1 MLSNTNRG
9 KKWDRVRV
17 FAVAVFIVFFYHLV
31 RYLFPEIWDNVYCV
45 YYVFLVPV
53 LIAFTLWF
61 RRGNEPLEIRLYLL
75 FWAWVFL
82 SRLLNGDFYLTNDA
96 DFVLNTGLA
105 YVFLIVC
112 LNLKGESRQRF
123 LDWISILTSG
133 FFTLLS
139 LPALYGWL
147 LRKELYNP
155 LTGGMFCSFEGA
167 EMYRLTLFFKSCN
180 EVSFWFFLS
189 LFLLA
194 YLFQRR
200 KNWWWRIPILLAV
213 IPNYLVL
220 TVTYSRASWLAC
232 SVCSALLILMVFMKK
247 YPHLLRKISVR
258 LLASL
263 VCVMA
268 VAPLTYVSFNETAV
282 GMQYG
287 AAALASAVQIE
298 NVQEKFEAT
307 PSPSRAEAAS
317 YHVAFLAAT
326 GGVEEPFDRGQVLA
340 VLSSLENGGEQKRD
354 VGQTPIPLS
363 VVKDTRG
370 LSDSG
375 RFDIYKCIIPTM
387 QQDPLR
393 LLRGCLCKDVMNT
406 YNKLFVRPQPHFHN
420 TFLQLLCLTGLPG
433 LLLILA
439 FCALVARRSL
449 RLFFS
454 DASLDVK
461 SLTLIL
467 VGTFI
472 YNMLETAL
480 FVAVDTRSLV
490 AYIAVGAVLAYTS
503 EADAG

>member
-1 MLSNTNRG
+1 MLSNTNRENKSG
-9 KKWDRVRV
+9 RVYV
-17 FAVAVFIVFFYHLV
+17 FTAAVFIVFFYHLV
-31 RYLFPEIWDNVYCV
+31 RYLFPEIWGNIYCV

-53 LIAFTLWF
+53 FIAFTLWF
-61 RRGNEPLEIRLYLL
+61 RRGNEPLEIRLFLL

-82 SRLLNGDFYLTNDA
+82 SRLLNGDFYLTIDG
-96 DFVLNTGLA
+96 DIVLNTGLA
-105 YVFLIVC
+105 YVFLVAC
-112 LNLKGESRQRF
+112 LILKGEHRQRL
-123 LDWISILTSG
+123 LDWVSILTSG
-133 FFTLLS
+133 YFTLIS
-139 LPALYGWL
+139 LPALYGWF

-194 YLFQRR
+194 YLFLRR
-200 KNWWWRIPILLAV
+200 KSWWWRVPILLAV
-213 IPNYLVL
+213 IPNYLAL
-220 TVTYSRASWLAC
+220 TATYSRSAWLAC

-247 YPHLLRKISVR
+247 HPLQKNSAR

-263 VCVMA
+263 VCVMV
-268 VAPLTYVSFNETAV
+268 VAPLAYVSFNATAV

-287 AAALASAVQIE
+287 AAAMVSAVQKE
-298 NVQEKFEAT
+298 DAQEKFEAA
-307 PSPSRAEAAS
+307 PSQSRAEAAS

-326 GGVEEPFDRGQVLA
+326 GGVEEPVDQGQVLTA
-340 VLSSLENGGEQKRD
+340 LSSVEDGGEQERD
-354 VGQTPIPLS
+354 AGQTRIPLS

-370 LSDSG
+370 ISDSG

-393 LLRGCLCKDVMNT
+393 LLRGCLCQDVMNT
-406 YNKLFVRPQPHFHN
+406 YNTIFPRPQPHFHS

-439 FCALVARRSL
+439 FCVLVALRSL

-454 DASLDVK
+454 NAPLAVK

-472 YNMLETAL
+472 YNMLETSL
-480 FVAVDTRSLV
+480 FVATDTRALV
-490 AYIAVGAVLAYTS
+490 AYIAVGAVLAYSS
-503 EADAG
+503 EVDAG